1 MPSRRKPTVRVVAIP
16 VAGTMR
22 GLWIF
27 PVVEAGS
34 RRSGDAR
41 RVRLVHGLERGG
53 DLDFDFLDLPSCDWY
68 EGLTGTTHRELSAE
82 TGVSVSLLLAIRESR
97 GAARPEPDDPD
108 HEEVLHLVPVVRM
121 FDDVGPVELKGLPR
135 PMPLQLATRA
145 T

>member
-1 MPSRRKPTVRVVAIP
+1 MRSRRKPTVRVVAIP
-16 VAGTMR
+16 VAGTVR

-41 RVRLVHGLERGG
+41 RVRLVLGIERGGLPLDGIGTADRGG
-53 DLDFDFLDLPSCDWY
+53 DLYFDFLDLPSCDWN

-97 GAARPEPDDPD
+97 GAARPEPTIPT
-108 HEEVLHLVPVVRM
+108 
-121 FDDVGPVELKGLPR
+121 
-135 PMPLQLATRA
+135 TRRCS
-145 T
+145 TWFPW